1 MWQQKKPTLSA
12 APACLH
18 SYMYLGMALHQL
30 GDTDN
35 AVAAYD
41 KAVSLGPAEP
51 LLLLNYGERGCGGG
65 GGGGGDQG
73 GCGDEANA

>member
-1 MWQQKKPTLSA
+1 
-12 APACLH
+12 
-18 SYMYLGMALHQL
+18 MYLGMALHQL

-51 LLLLNYGERGCGGG
+51 LLLLNYGERVCRGWWCSCCTLTKHTRDSALLLLASRHS
-65 GGGGGDQG
+65 GDAARHRRQ
-73 GCGDEANA
+73 